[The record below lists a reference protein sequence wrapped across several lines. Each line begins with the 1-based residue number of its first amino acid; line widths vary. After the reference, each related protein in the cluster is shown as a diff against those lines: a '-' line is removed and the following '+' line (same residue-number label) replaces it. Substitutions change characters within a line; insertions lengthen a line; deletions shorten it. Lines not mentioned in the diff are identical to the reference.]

1 MGTRVIEYGWMGSR
15 SVWHFLFL
23 RGGGISGSGRWG
35 RGSDVWVRYDTV
47 RYGFLSVGGR
57 SRST

>member
-23 RGGGISGSGRWG
+23 RGGGISGRGGWG
-35 RGSDVWVRYDTV
+35 RGSDVLYRYDTI
-47 RYGFLSVGGR
+47 RDLSLGNR
-57 SRST
+57 SRCRST